1 MVFEI
6 PAALALSVAQP
17 GPTPP
22 DRRTPLHFVLLINGI
37 ACLFMGVLLALDAL
51 FFPATWRVFLT
62 AGGLTCFVGTA
73 LTLVAWDAK
82 GRLKRNHTFLLTA
95 TMWLTGAGIGALPL
109 WLWAMTPTDAFF
121 EAMSGITTTGSTVLT
136 GLDEKPHGILWWRA
150 ILQWIGGVGFIV
162 TGMALL
168 PILRTGGMQLFRTES
183 SERGEKELHSAT
195 SVAAATL
202 WVYVGLTTLCLLV
215 YLVGGMSPFDAVTHA
230 MTTLSTGGYSTHDAS
245 FGHFDSAF
253 LQWAGTFF
261 MFCGALPFVWY
272 IRAANRGIFRSEQVR
287 AFAIGLTIVILLLTF
302 WRMVDH
308 DAMPLPALREVAFNV
323 VSVVTTT
330 GFATVDYTLWGPAAQ
345 VAFFFLTA
353 IGGCTGSTA
362 GGVKIMRW
370 IILSRSIGSCARQ
383 LLHPSGIFPIRYE
396 GRSVKDDVISGVAAF
411 FTFFALTVFGL
422 AVALAL
428 IGLDPVTAIT
438 GALTAVTNVGP
449 GLGPIIGPAGNFA
462 PLPDLAK
469 WLLSFGMYAGRLEM
483 LTVFV
488 LLTRLFWE

>member
-1 MVFEI
+1 MCLPAIADGAVDNPDWQVF
-6 PAALALSVAQP
+6 AASALITLSL
-17 GPTPP
+17 GIC
-22 DRRTPLHFVLLINGI
+22 LILGNRSDDFRFTI
-37 ACLFMGVLLALDAL
+37 HQA
-51 FFPATWRVFLT
+51 
-62 AGGLTCFVGTA
+62 
-73 LTLVAWDAK
+73 
-82 GRLKRNHTFLLTA
+82 FLLT
-95 TMWLTGAGIGALPL
+95 TLSWLVIALFGSLPFMFSNL
-109 WLWAMTPTDAFF
+109 DLSFTDAFF

-308 DAMPLPALREVAFNV
+308 GAMPLPALREVAFNV

-370 IILSRSIGSCARQ
+370 IKAGSRPWPLPLVGRSSRARGCSISAVETT
-383 LLHPSGIFPIRYE
+383 PSLDLFPI
-396 GRSVKDDVISGVAAF
+396 
-411 FTFFALTVFGL
+411 
-422 AVALAL
+422 
-428 IGLDPVTAIT
+428 
-438 GALTAVTNVGP
+438 
-449 GLGPIIGPAGNFA
+449 
-462 PLPDLAK
+462 
-469 WLLSFGMYAGRLEM
+469 
-483 LTVFV
+483 
-488 LLTRLFWE
+488 